1 MRLQR
6 AGQALGQQ
14 YGAEE
19 GAADQHRTQQD
30 ADGPRQQQSGQHA
43 EQLGQIAQAQGDV
56 VAQAHTQT
64 VPQPGRGQG
73 CQRHHQPAAADEK
86 VAGLHLQAR
95 HHGQK
100 GHRQDVAHPG
110 AGVGEKQWRAG
121 AVEQLATRRRRGRGG
136 CRLGWQVQPR
146 QLAPAPPGQRYR
158 QQRRRP
164 PAIGAQQIAV
174 AQADQQAGQDQ
185 ADANPKVDQP
195 AGRHA
200 LLSCQPLEH
209 QAIADAVGQA
219 QRGEGIGGIGLGLQ
233 QAAEHVQR
241 QCPGQAAADL
251 RDAVP
256 AHREQRAD
264 QVTEVV
270 PAGDAGAF
278 LHGQQAVFHQP
289 GQQRGV
295 YEAAKAVDDQQ
306 KNGTGQ
312 QDRKQRDALRHGVVL
327 FRMRS

>member
-1 MRLQR
+1 
-6 AGQALGQQ
+6 
-14 YGAEE
+14 
-19 GAADQHRTQQD
+19 
-30 ADGPRQQQSGQHA
+30 
-43 EQLGQIAQAQGDV
+43 
-56 VAQAHTQT
+56 
-64 VPQPGRGQG
+64 
-73 CQRHHQPAAADEK
+73 
-86 VAGLHLQAR
+86 
-95 HHGQK
+95 
-100 GHRQDVAHPG
+100 
-110 AGVGEKQWRAG
+110 
-121 AVEQLATRRRRGRGG
+121 
-136 CRLGWQVQPR
+136 
-146 QLAPAPPGQRYR
+146 
-158 QQRRRP
+158 
-164 PAIGAQQIAV
+164 
-174 AQADQQAGQDQ
+174 
-185 ADANPKVDQP
+185 
-195 AGRHA
+195 
-200 LLSCQPLEH
+200 LLSCQPLEDQRGRLDEH

-219 QRGEGIGGIGLGLQ
+219 QRGEGIGGFGLGLQ

-327 FRMRS
+327 FRMRPRA